1 MPHETELRRVVVA
14 DDERDI
20 AGLLTMNLEMEGYQV
35 ETVYDGSA
43 ALDAVR
49 SSLPDFVLLDV
60 MMPKMNGL
68 DVLRELKA
76 DASTADIPV
85 IMLTAKA
92 GDDDVWA
99 GWSAGAS
106 YYLTKPFDLDELLRY
121 LAYLEDPANHVAPDA
136 EPGVGSAPAPTPTP
150 LADAAP

>member
-1 MPHETELRRVVVA
+1 MFSGMRADAALRRIVVA
-14 DDERDI
+14 DDETDI
-20 AGLLTMNLEMEGYQV
+20 AGLLTMNLEMQGYAV
-35 ETVYDGSA
+35 ETVHDGEA

-49 SSLPDFVLLDV
+49 RSIPDLVLLDV

-68 DVLRELKA
+68 DVLRALKA
-76 DASTADIPV
+76 DPATTDIPV

-92 GDDDVWA
+92 GDDDVWT

-121 LAYLEDPANHVAPDA
+121 LAYLEDPVNHRAPDA
-136 EPGVGSAPAPTPTP
+136 ELDGSAAP
-150 LADAAP
+150 LADASS

>member
-1 MPHETELRRVVVA
+1 MRDQTELRRVVVA
-14 DDERDI
+14 DDEHDI
-20 AGLLTMNLEMEGYQV
+20 AGLLTMNLEMEGYSV
-35 ETVYDGSA
+35 ETVYDGAA
-43 ALDAVR
+43 ALDKVR
-49 SSLPDFVLLDV
+49 ESLPDFVLLDV

-68 DVLRELKA
+68 AVLQALKA
-76 DASTADIPV
+76 DPATADIPV

-121 LAYLEDPANHVAPDA
+121 LAYLEDPVNHVAPDA
-136 EPGVGSAPAPTPTP
+136 DPGARSSSAPAS
-150 LADAAP
+150 AS

>member
-68 DVLRELKA
+68 EVLAALKA
-76 DASTADIPV
+76 DDGLKNIPV
-85 IMLTAKA
+85 ILLSAKA
-92 GDDDVWA
+92 QAGDVQA
-99 GWSAGAS
+99 GLDRGANA
-106 YYLTKPFDLDELLRY
+106 YVTKPFDPLDLLDR
-121 LAYLEDPANHVAPDA
+121 
-136 EPGVGSAPAPTPTP
+136 VGT
-150 LADAAP
+150 LVKKK

>member
-1 MPHETELRRVVVA
+1 MRDQTQHRRVVVA

-20 AGLLTMNLEMEGYQV
+20 AGLLTMNLEMEGYSV
-35 ETVYDGSA
+35 ETVYDGAA
-43 ALDAVR
+43 ALEAVQR
-49 SSLPDFVLLDV
+49 SLPDFVLLDV
-60 MMPKMNGL
+60 MMPRMNGL
-68 DVLRELKA
+68 DVLQALKA
-76 DASTADIPV
+76 DPATRDIPV

-121 LAYLEDPANHVAPDA
+121 LAYLENPINHGAPDA
-136 EPGVGSAPAPTPTP
+136 EPG
-150 LADAAP
+150 

>member
-1 MPHETELRRVVVA
+1 MTSSMRDQTNALRRRVVVA

-35 ETVYDGSA
+35 ETVYDGAA

-49 SSLPDFVLLDV
+49 RTRPDFVLLDV

-68 DVLRELKA
+68 AVLQALKE
-76 DASTADIPV
+76 DPTTAEIPV

-92 GDDDVWA
+92 SDDDVWA
-99 GWSAGAS
+99 GWSA
-106 YYLTKPFDLDELLRY
+106 
-121 LAYLEDPANHVAPDA
+121 
-136 EPGVGSAPAPTPTP
+136 
-150 LADAAP
+150 

>member
-1 MPHETELRRVVVA
+1 MQEQNELRRVVVA

-20 AGLLTMNLEMEGYQV
+20 AGLLTMNLEMEGYDV
-35 ETVYDGSA
+35 ETVYDGAA

-49 SSLPDFVLLDV
+49 TSRPDFVLLDV

-68 DVLRELKA
+68 DVLQALKA
-76 DASTADIPV
+76 DADTADIPV

-92 GDDDVWA
+92 GDEDLWA

-106 YYLTKPFDLDELLRY
+106 YYLTKPFELDELLRY
-121 LAYLEDPANHVAPDA
+121 LAYLEDPANHQAPDA
-136 EPGVGSAPAPTPTP
+136 EPGAGSAFEPAPV
-150 LADAAP
+150 ADAAP